1 MKKRMLSLLA
11 LMLILGGC
19 SAPIDRHIRMSS
31 AQATRAAMEEVAYTP
46 ACITHLQSAT
56 LTWTSP
62 QENREIVHA
71 AALTDAKGLNALE
84 KLLKEAE
91 EHQPTACFDDDVR
104 HELTLTLQS
113 GAVVRLLVATDSCCM
128 LRADDTYYTFEPVD
142 SRQSDLRQDNQ
153 VLYGLF
159 GASVY

>member
-11 LMLILGGC
+11 VVLLLGGC
-19 SAPIDRHIRMSS
+19 AAPIDRHIRMSS
-31 AQATRAAMEEVAYTP
+31 AQATRAALEEVAYTP

-62 QENREIVHA
+62 KENREIVHA
-71 AALTDAKGLNALE
+71 AALTDTKGLNALE

-91 EHQPTACFDDDVR
+91 EHEPTACFDEDVR

-113 GAVVRLLVATDSCCM
+113 GAVVRMLIATDNCCM
-128 LRADDTYYTFEPVD
+128 LRADDKYYTFEPAE

-153 VLYGLF
+153 VLYSLF